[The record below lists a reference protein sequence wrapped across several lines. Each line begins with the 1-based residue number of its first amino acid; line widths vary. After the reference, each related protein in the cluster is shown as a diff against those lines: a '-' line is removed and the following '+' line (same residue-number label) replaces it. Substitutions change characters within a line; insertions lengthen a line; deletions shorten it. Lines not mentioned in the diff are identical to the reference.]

1 MCSKESEL
9 DRACEAIQ
17 ELAGRS
23 AEEAGAPEGDD
34 IAARL
39 AEAWAMI
46 ADADPEV
53 ARRLRG
59 YLDGQR
65 DE

>member
-1 MCSKESEL
+1 MCSNESAL
-9 DRACEAIQ
+9 GRAYEAIQ
-17 ELAGRS
+17 ELVSRS
-23 AEEAGAPEGDD
+23 AGEPGAPEEDD
-34 IAARL
+34 MAARL

-59 YLDGQR
+59 YLDQHR

>member
-1 MCSKESEL
+1 MCSNEGAL
-9 DRACEAIQ
+9 GRAYEAIR

-23 AEEAGAPEGDD
+23 AGEPGAPEGDD

-59 YLDGQR
+59 YLDQR
-65 DE
+65 QDE

>member
-1 MCSKESEL
+1 MCSNEREL
-9 DRACEAIQ
+9 GRACEAIR
-17 ELAGRS
+17 ELADRS
-23 AEEAGAPEGDD
+23 AEEPGAPEGDD

-59 YLDGQR
+59 YLDEHP